1 MHGTRSTSIRH
12 PRTLTCVPRI
22 ACIPPASL
30 DHDCFT
36 LVPRDQTQA
45 VDLRAN
51 SNGQRS
57 EWVRALMRLCGVRV
71 LEQRTADGK
80 STEEAVLSA
89 RQSMASSIGGG
100 SSVHEFTDADACV
113 QWMNPRASVPC
124 ARCPCHVVAAAAHL
138 LMCVAL
144 LWVWFIR
151 RFGEGVHPDPSA
163 DGRRRR
169 SSRNDPERAERIA
182 RARRAAQEERARLA
196 AEREAWER
204 EHAQDGD
211 RPGVEDGSGSDTR
224 STSPGNARR
233 PRQGSVA
240 VDPADFPTITEGCA
254 LPRLLP
260 VAHVCARM

>member
-1 MHGTRSTSIRH
+1 MHGTLSTSIRH

-113 QWMNPRASVPC
+113 QWMNQRALRPLPMPRGCCCGSPPPVCGSAVG
-124 ARCPCHVVAAAAHL
+124 VVHAQ
-138 LMCVAL
+138 
-144 LWVWFIR
+144 VWR
-151 RFGEGVHPDPSA
+151 RRAPRPQ
-163 DGRRRR
+163 RRR
-169 SSRNDPERAERIA
+169 S
-182 RARRAAQEERARLA
+182 AAAVIEERPGACGAHRAGTARCTGGTGTTGRGA
-196 AEREAWER
+196 
-204 EHAQDGD
+204 G
-211 RPGVEDGSGSDTR
+211 GVG
-224 STSPGNARR
+224 A
-233 PRQGSVA
+233 
-240 VDPADFPTITEGCA
+240 
-254 LPRLLP
+254 
-260 VAHVCARM
+260 